1 MPEPASK
8 NIMSDSL
15 ELCDTAVCVLHIQLI
30 GTKVLLPKMN
40 NDVFDVD
47 SVFKVS
53 GEMCVLKQFPICIL
67 RQYFSH
73 DKSA

>member
-1 MPEPASK
+1 MPQPASK

-15 ELCDTAVCVLHIQLI
+15 ELCDTAVCFLHIQLI

-53 GEMCVLKQFPICIL
+53 GEM
-67 RQYFSH
+67 
-73 DKSA
+73 